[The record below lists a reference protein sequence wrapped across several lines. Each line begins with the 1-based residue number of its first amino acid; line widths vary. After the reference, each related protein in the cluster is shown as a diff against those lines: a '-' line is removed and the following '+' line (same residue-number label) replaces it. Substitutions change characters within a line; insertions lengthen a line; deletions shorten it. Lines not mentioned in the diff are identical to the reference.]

1 MVFVACVPIDPGWEY
16 CADMKRALLFCL
28 AVLTTTPVAVADPA
42 IAAAMPV
49 LRASLDGG
57 TVRLRLADGLL
68 NPSKPFDRA
77 EILLVATDSE
87 GRTIYESTTPV
98 SRRATY
104 ASVEVPQSALSATK
118 LTVRVK

>member
-1 MVFVACVPIDPGWEY
+1 
-16 CADMKRALLFCL
+16 MKRALLLCL
-28 AVLTTTPVAVADPA
+28 AIVTTAPIAVADPA
-42 IAAAMPV
+42 IASAMPV

-57 TVRLRLADGLL
+57 TVRLRLSDGLL
-68 NPSKPFDRA
+68 NPVKPFDMA
-77 EILLVATDSE
+77 EIVLVATDNE

-104 ASVEVPQSALSATK
+104 ASVEVPQNAMSATR